1 MIKTGNEVTMTLY
14 EESTKMKDK
23 IKETGVVDVV
33 GDSVS
38 QGISATGDAIASGI
52 QRTSSFIDENQTI

>member
-1 MIKTGNEVTMTLY
+1 MTLY

-38 QGISATGDAIASGI
+38 QGISATGDAIANGI